1 MVVVF
6 VEWKVDGNGVG
17 TTVSMRGNAHGK
29 KVNSMTTRN
38 IIRAF
43 ALGVLFSFALAAVFV
58 SLVKGMPT
66 PPPSVSRFFDPQTG
80 NYWSYSNG
88 QWWSYSYSTENAI
101 RALELAGWSAE
112 RRIHYNDALEHLR
125 EAQKLTDQRRDPE
138 EWARI
143 QNDIVRVI
151 FQQGHYG
158 NVTICEGVKIDT
170 VGTGETIG
178 HVADLRLENVT
189 DQPINCVVPPMVLES
204 KSGKNQDYVCPK
216 GETLKIDPHGTAT
229 VPMDGVCVK
238 RNKPPVGKGVTG
250 DLVVNT
256 GDPTV
261 PQNPGS
267 HVPAKQARD
276 LLRLCT
282 SKYDAADKL
291 QKDGALKD
299 LPYKDKQK
307 QKDIVVQW
315 STWSDPQV
323 CAIVGTPAATKD
335 DLKKVV
341 YKQVEE
347 KGPMTPATKKKVDQG
362 IDTIFEKVELT
373 TAKAKDVEK
382 PEQAHHL

>member
-38 IIRAF
+38 ITRAF
-43 ALGVLFSFALAAVFV
+43 ALGILFSFALAAVFV
-58 SLVKGMPT
+58 SLLKGM

-101 RALELAGWSAE
+101 RAFELAAWSAE
-112 RRIHYNDALEHLR
+112 RRVHYGDALEHLR

-189 DQPINCVVPPMVLES
+189 DRPINCVVPPMVLES

-216 GETLKIDPHGTAT
+216 GKTLKIDRHGTAT

-291 QKDGALKD
+291 QEDGALKD

-307 QKDIVVQW
+307 QKEIVVQW

-347 KGPMTPATKKKVDQG
+347 KGPMTPAAKSRVDQG

-373 TAKAKDVEK
+373 TAKAKGLEK
-382 PEQAHHL
+382 PEQADHL

>member
-1 MVVVF
+1 
-6 VEWKVDGNGVG
+6 
-17 TTVSMRGNAHGK
+17 MRGNAYGK
-29 KVNSMTTRN
+29 KVNSMTSRN

-43 ALGVLFSFALAAVFV
+43 TFGVLFSVVLTAVFV
-58 SLVKGMPT
+58 SGS
-66 PPPSVSRFFDPQTG
+66 PPPSVSQFFDPRTG
-80 NYWSYSNG
+80 NYWGYSNG
-88 QWWSYSYSTENAI
+88 QWRSYSYSTENVI

-112 RRIHYNDALEHLR
+112 RQIHYSDALGHFR
-125 EAQKLTDQRRDPE
+125 EAQKLTNQRRDPE

-151 FQQGHYG
+151 SQQGHYG
-158 NVTICEGVKIDT
+158 NVTICEGVKIET
-170 VGTGETIG
+170 IGTGETIG
-178 HVADLRLENVT
+178 HIADLRLENVT
-189 DQPINCVVPPMVLES
+189 EQPINCVVPPMVLES
-204 KSGKNQDYVCPK
+204 KSGENQDYVCPQ
-216 GETLKIDPHGTAT
+216 GGTLKIGPHRTVT

-238 RNKPPVGKGVTG
+238 RNKPPVGKDVTG

-256 GDPTV
+256 GDPAV
-261 PQNPGS
+261 PQNPAS

-291 QKDGALKD
+291 QKDGELKD

-323 CAIVGTPAATKD
+323 CALVGTPPATKD

-347 KGPMTPATKKKVDQG
+347 KRPMTPASQNRVDQG
-362 IDTIFEKVELT
+362 IDTIFEKVERT
-373 TAKAKDVEK
+373 TAKAKDLEK
-382 PEQAHHL
+382 PEQVHN

>member
-6 VEWKVDGNGVG
+6 VEWKVDGNRVG
-17 TTVSMRGNAHGK
+17 TTVSMRENAYGK

-43 ALGVLFSFALAAVFV
+43 ALSVLFSFALAAVFV
-58 SLVKGMPT
+58 SVVKGMPT
-66 PPPSVSRFFDPQTG
+66 PPPGASRFFDPQTE

-112 RRIHYNDALEHLR
+112 RRIHYSDALEHLR

-204 KSGKNQDYVCPK
+204 KSGKNQNYVCPK
-216 GETLKIDPHGTAT
+216 GETLKIDPHSTAT

-291 QKDGALKD
+291 QKYGALED

-347 KGPMTPATKKKVDQG
+347 KGPMTPATKKRVDQG
-362 IDTIFEKVELT
+362 IDIIFEKVELGPN
-373 TAKAKDVEK
+373 ASQR
-382 PEQAHHL
+382 P

>member
-1 MVVVF
+1 
-6 VEWKVDGNGVG
+6 
-17 TTVSMRGNAHGK
+17 MR
-29 KVNSMTTRN
+29 TRN
-38 IIRAF
+38 IIRTFAF
-43 ALGVLFSFALAAVFV
+43 GVLFSFALAAVFV
-58 SLVKGMPT
+58 PVVKGISTPT

-101 RALELAGWSAE
+101 RALELAAWSAE
-112 RRIHYNDALEHLR
+112 RRIHYGDALEHLR

-143 QNDIVRVI
+143 QNDIVRVTL
-151 FQQGHYG
+151 QQGHYG
-158 NVTICEGVKIDT
+158 NVGGVPHYHVTICEGVKIDT

-178 HVADLRLENVT
+178 HVADLRLENMT

-204 KSGKNQDYVCPK
+204 KSGKNQDYVCPQ

-261 PQNPGS
+261 PQNPGL

-282 SKYDAADKL
+282 SKYDAGDKL

-373 TAKAKDVEK
+373 TAKAKDMEK

>member
-1 MVVVF
+1 
-6 VEWKVDGNGVG
+6 
-17 TTVSMRGNAHGK
+17 
-29 KVNSMTTRN
+29 MTTRN

-43 ALGVLFSFALAAVFV
+43 ALGVLFSFALATVFV
-58 SLVKGMPT
+58 SIVTGT

-112 RRIHYNDALEHLR
+112 RRIHYSDALQHLR

-143 QNDIVRVI
+143 QNDIVRVT

-158 NVTICEGVKIDT
+158 NITICEGVKIDI

-189 DQPINCVVPPMVLES
+189 DRPINCVVPPMVLES

-216 GETLKIDPHGTAT
+216 GETLKIDPHSTAT
-229 VPMDGVCVK
+229 VPMDGVCVN
-238 RNKPPVGKGVTG
+238 RHKPPVGKGVTG

-256 GDPTV
+256 GNPSV
-261 PQNPGS
+261 PRNPGS

-307 QKDIVVQW
+307 QEDIMVQW

-341 YKQVEE
+341 YKQVEG
-347 KGPMTPATKKKVDQG
+347 KGPMTPATKKRFDDGV
-362 IDTIFEKVELT
+362 DTIFEQVERT
-373 TAKAKDVEK
+373 TTKAKDLEK
-382 PEQAHHL
+382 PEQVHN

>member
-1 MVVVF
+1 MVVIF
-6 VEWKVDGNGVG
+6 VEWKFDGNGVW

-29 KVNSMTTRN
+29 RVNSMTTRN

-43 ALGVLFSFALAAVFV
+43 AIRVLFSFALAAGFV
-58 SLVKGMPT
+58 SLVKGA
-66 PPPSVSRFFDPQTG
+66 PPLSVSRFFDPQTG
-80 NYWSYSNG
+80 NYWSNSNG

-112 RRIHYNDALEHLR
+112 RRIHYGDALEHLR

-158 NVTICEGVKIDT
+158 NATVCEGVKIDT

-229 VPMDGVCVK
+229 VPMEGVCVK
-238 RNKPPVGKGVTG
+238 RNKPPVGKDVSD

-291 QKDGALKD
+291 QKDGALQD
-299 LPYKDKQK
+299 LPYKDKQEE
-307 QKDIVVQW
+307 KDIVVQW

-323 CAIVGTPAATKD
+323 CALAGTPPATKD

-347 KGPMTPATKKKVDQG
+347 KGPMTPAAKKRVDQG
-362 IDTIFEKVELT
+362 IDTIFQNVERT
-373 TAKAKDVEK
+373 TAKAKDLEK

>member
-1 MVVVF
+1 
-6 VEWKVDGNGVG
+6 
-17 TTVSMRGNAHGK
+17 
-29 KVNSMTTRN
+29 MTTRN

-58 SLVKGMPT
+58 SVVKGIPTGT
-66 PPPSVSRFFDPQTG
+66 PPPSASRFFDPQTG

-112 RRIHYNDALEHLR
+112 RRIHYSDALEHLR

-238 RNKPPVGKGVTG
+238 RNKPPVAKGVTG

-256 GDPTV
+256 GNPTV
-261 PQNPGS
+261 LQNPGS

-276 LLRLCT
+276 LLRLCA

-307 QKDIVVQW
+307 QEHIVVQW

-347 KGPMTPATKKKVDQG
+347 TGPMTPAAKKRVDQG
-362 IDTIFEKVELT
+362 IDTIFEKVERT
-373 TAKAKDVEK
+373 TAKAKDLEK

>member
-1 MVVVF
+1 MVVIF
-6 VEWKVDGNGVG
+6 VEWKVDRNGVG
-17 TTVSMRGNAHGK
+17 TTVFMRGNAYGK

-43 ALGVLFSFALAAVFV
+43 TLGVLFSFALVAVFV
-58 SLVKGMPT
+58 SVVT
-66 PPPSVSRFFDPQTG
+66 AAPPLSVSRFFDPRTG

-112 RRIHYNDALEHLR
+112 RQIHYGDALEHLR

-178 HVADLRLENVT
+178 HIADLRLENVT
-189 DQPINCVVPPMVLES
+189 DQPINCVVPPIVLES

-216 GETLKIDPHGTAT
+216 GETLKIDPDRTAT
-229 VPMDGVCVK
+229 VPMEGVCVK
-238 RNKPPVGKGVTG
+238 RNKPPAGKDVTG

-291 QKDGALKD
+291 QEDGALQD

-323 CAIVGTPAATKD
+323 CALAGTPPATKD

-347 KGPMTPATKKKVDQG
+347 KGPMTPAAKKRVDQG
-362 IDTIFEKVELT
+362 IDTIFENVERT
-373 TAKAKDVEK
+373 TAKAKDLEK

>member
-1 MVVVF
+1 
-6 VEWKVDGNGVG
+6 
-17 TTVSMRGNAHGK
+17 MRGNARGK
-29 KVNSMTTRN
+29 ELDSMTTHK
-38 IIRAF
+38 IVRAF
-43 ALGVLFSFALAAVFV
+43 ASGALFCFASAAVFV

-66 PPPSVSRFFDPQTG
+66 PSVSRFFDPQTG

-88 QWWSYSYSTENAI
+88 QWWSYPYSTERVV
-101 RALELAGWSAE
+101 RALELAGWAAE
-112 RRIHYNDALEHLR
+112 RQTHYSNALEHLR
-125 EAQKLTDQRRDPE
+125 EAEKLTDQRRDPE

-158 NVTICEGVKIDT
+158 NVTICEGVKIDS

-189 DQPINCVVPPMVLES
+189 DQPINCAVPPMVLES
-204 KSGKNQDYVCPK
+204 KSGKNQNYVCPK
-216 GETLKIDPHGTAT
+216 GQTVKIGPHGTAT

-238 RNKPPVGKGVTG
+238 RNKPPVGKGVTS

-261 PQNPGS
+261 PQNPDS
-267 HVPAKQARD
+267 RVPAKQARD

-282 SKYDAADKL
+282 AKYDASDKL
-291 QKDGALKD
+291 QKDGVLKD

-307 QKDIVVQW
+307 QKDIIVQW

-323 CAIVGTPAATKD
+323 CAISGTPAATKE
-335 DLKKVV
+335 DLKRVV

-347 KGPMTPATKKKVDQG
+347 TAPMTPATKKNVDQG
-362 IDTIFEKVELT
+362 IDTIFAKVELT
-373 TAKAKDVEK
+373 TAKARDLAK
-382 PEQAHHL
+382 PE

>member
-1 MVVVF
+1 
-6 VEWKVDGNGVG
+6 
-17 TTVSMRGNAHGK
+17 
-29 KVNSMTTRN
+29 MTTRN

-58 SLVKGMPT
+58 SVVKGMPTPTRTPKATSPVPSESPSAARSGT

-112 RRIHYNDALEHLR
+112 RRIHYSDALEHLR

-143 QNDIVRVI
+143 QNGIMRVI
-151 FQQGHYG
+151 FQQRHYG
-158 NVTICEGVKIDT
+158 NVGGVPDYHVTICEGVKIDT

-256 GDPTV
+256 GDSTV

>member
-1 MVVVF
+1 
-6 VEWKVDGNGVG
+6 
-17 TTVSMRGNAHGK
+17 
-29 KVNSMTTRN
+29 MTTRN
-38 IIRAF
+38 ITRAF
-43 ALGVLFSFALAAVFV
+43 ALGVLFPFALAAVFV
-58 SLVKGMPT
+58 SVVKGT
-66 PPPSVSRFFDPQTG
+66 STRLPSVSRFFDPQTG
-80 NYWSYSNG
+80 NYWSHSNG

-112 RRIHYNDALEHLR
+112 RQIHYSDALQHLR
-125 EAQKLTDQRRDPE
+125 DAQKLTDQRRDPE

-151 FQQGHYG
+151 SQQGHYG

-189 DQPINCVVPPMVLES
+189 DQPINCVLPPMVLES

-216 GETLKIDPHGTAT
+216 AKTLKIDPHGTAT

-238 RNKPPVGKGVTG
+238 RNKPPVGKGVTS

-256 GDPTV
+256 GDPTG

-267 HVPAKQARD
+267 RVPAKQARD

-299 LPYKDKQK
+299 LPYQDKQK

-323 CAIVGTPAATKD
+323 CAIAGTPTATKA

-347 KGPMTPATKKKVDQG
+347 KGLMTPATKKQVDER
-362 IDTIFEKVELT
+362 IDTIFQKIELT
-373 TAKAKDVEK
+373 KAIARGLAK
-382 PEQAHHL
+382 PE